1 MLPKALDDLIE
12 ALGVLPGVGPRSA
25 ERYAWALFKRPQVKL
40 NEIAEAI
47 SSLHTKVKLCPKT
60 FALISDSEEFSK
72 LYADERRDRKL
83 IMVVEQPFDIIPL
96 EKTSK
101 FTGTYHV
108 LGGAISP
115 IDGIH
120 AGDLKIAELIKRV
133 KEDEVGELILAT
145 NANIEG
151 ESTALYIQKM
161 MEDAGLGEVKLTRL
175 ARGLPTGVDLAYAD
189 QITLSHAFDGRKE
202 F

>member
-12 ALGVLPGVGPRSA
+12 SLSLLPGVGPRTA
-25 ERYAWALFKRPQVKL
+25 ERYAWALFKRPQGKL
-40 NEIAEAI
+40 EEIADDIAN
-47 SSLHTKVKLCPKT
+47 LHNKVKLCPKT
-60 FALISDSEEFSK
+60 FALISEEEEVSP
-72 LYADERRDRKL
+72 LYLDERRDKKTV
-83 IMVVEQPFDIIPL
+83 MVVEQPFDIIPL

-101 FTGTYHV
+101 FNGTYHV

-120 AGDLKIAELIKRV
+120 ASDLKIAELIARV
-133 KEDEVGELILAT
+133 KNDQVEELILAT

-161 MEDAGLGEVKLTRL
+161 LDEAGQNVKMTRL

>member
-1 MLPKALDDLIE
+1 MLPKGLDDLIDS
-12 ALGVLPGVGPRSA
+12 LGALPGVGPRTA
-25 ERYAWALFKRPQVKL
+25 ERYAWALFKKPDTKL
-40 NEIAEAI
+40 KELAESI
-47 SSLHTKVKLCPKT
+47 SGLHSKVKLCPKT
-60 FALISDSEEFSK
+60 FALISEDEEVSK
-72 LYADERRDRKL
+72 LYLDDKRDRKL
-83 IMVVEQPFDIIPL
+83 VMVVEQPFDIMPL

-101 FTGTYHV
+101 FNGTYHV

-115 IDGIH
+115 IDGIN
-120 AGDLKIAELIKRV
+120 AEDLRIAELIKRV
-133 KEDEVGELILAT
+133 RGDGVEELILAT

-161 MEDAGLGEVKLTRL
+161 LEDVGLKLKLTRL

-189 QITLSHAFDGRKE
+189 QITLAHAFDGRKE

>member
-12 ALGVLPGVGPRSA
+12 ALGQLPGVGPRTA
-25 ERYAWALFKRPQVKL
+25 ERYAWALFKKPQAKL
-40 NEIAEAI
+40 EDIADAI
-47 SSLHTKVKLCPKT
+47 TDLHHKVKLCPKT
-60 FALISDSEEFSK
+60 FALISDDEAVSK
-72 LYADERRDRKL
+72 LYDAPNRDKTVV
-83 IMVVEQPFDIIPL
+83 MVVEQPFDIMPL

-101 FTGTYHV
+101 FHGTYHV

-115 IDGIH
+115 IDGIN
-120 AGDLKIAELIKRV
+120 ASDLRIAELITRV
-133 KEDEVGELILAT
+133 KEDGVQELILAT

-151 ESTALYIQKM
+151 ESTALYLQKM
-161 MEDAGLGEVKLTRL
+161 LEDAGAKVKLTRL

>member
-12 ALGVLPGVGPRSA
+12 SLSLLPGVGPRTA
-25 ERYAWALFKRPQVKL
+25 ERYAWALFKRPQSKL
-40 NEIAEAI
+40 DDIAQSI
-47 SSLHTKVKLCPKT
+47 STLHEKVKLCPKT
-60 FALISDSEEFSK
+60 FALISEEENMSP
-72 LYADERRDRKL
+72 LYDNDMRDKKTV
-83 IMVVEQPFDIIPL
+83 MVVEQPFDIIPL

-101 FTGTYHV
+101 FNGTYHV

-120 AGDLKIAELIKRV
+120 ASDLKITELIKRV
-133 KEDEVGELILAT
+133 KEDGVEELILAT

-161 MEDAGLGEVKLTRL
+161 LEDAGEKVKLTRL

>member
-1 MLPKALDDLIE
+1 MLPKGLEDLIE
-12 ALGVLPGVGPRSA
+12 ALGSLPGVGPRTA
-25 ERYAWALFKRPQVKL
+25 ERYAWALFKRPESKL
-40 NEIAEAI
+40 NELAESI
-47 SSLHTKVKLCPKT
+47 SGLHSKVKLCPKT
-60 FALISDSEEFSK
+60 FALISEDEEVSRLYSDEKRDKK
-72 LYADERRDRKL
+72 LV
-83 IMVVEQPFDIIPL
+83 MVVEQPFDIIPL

-101 FTGTYHV
+101 FNGTYHV

-115 IDGIH
+115 IDGIN
-120 AGDLKIAELIKRV
+120 AEDLRIAELVRRV
-133 KEDEVGELILAT
+133 REDEVEEIILAT

-161 MEDAGLGEVKLTRL
+161 LEDAKLKPKLTRL

-189 QITLSHAFDGRKE
+189 QITLAHAFDGRKE

>member
-12 ALGVLPGVGPRSA
+12 SLSLLPGVGPRTA
-25 ERYAWALFKRPQVKL
+25 ERYAWALFKRPQSKL
-40 NEIAEAI
+40 DDIAGSI
-47 SSLHTKVKLCPKT
+47 STLHQKVKLCPKT
-60 FALISDSEEFSK
+60 FALISEEEDVSP
-72 LYADERRDRKL
+72 LYDDARRDKKTV
-83 IMVVEQPFDIIPL
+83 MVVEQPFDIIPL

-101 FTGTYHV
+101 FNGTYHV

-120 AGDLKIAELIKRV
+120 ASDLKIAELIRRV
-133 KEDEVGELILAT
+133 EDDDVEELILAT

-161 MEDAGLGEVKLTRL
+161 LEEAGQKVRMTRL

>member
-12 ALGVLPGVGPRSA
+12 ALGSLPGVGPRTA
-25 ERYAWALFKRPQVKL
+25 ERYAWSLFKRPESKL
-40 NEIAEAI
+40 KDLTESI
-47 SSLHTKVKLCPKT
+47 SSLHERVKLCPKT
-60 FALISDSEEFSK
+60 FALISEDEDLSE
-72 LYADERRDRKL
+72 LYSDNRRDKKVV
-83 IMVVEQPFDIIPL
+83 MVVEQPFDIIPL

-101 FTGTYHV
+101 FNGTYHV

-115 IDGIH
+115 IDGIN
-120 AGDLKIAELIKRV
+120 ASDLKIAELIQRV
-133 KEDEVGELILAT
+133 KDDEVEELILAT

-151 ESTALYIQKM
+151 ESTALYIQKIL
-161 MEDAGLGEVKLTRL
+161 EEAGEKVKMTRL

>member
-12 ALGVLPGVGPRSA
+12 SLSLLPGVGPRTA
-25 ERYAWALFKRPQVKL
+25 ERYAWALFKRPQNKL
-40 NEIAEAI
+40 DEIADSI
-47 SSLHTKVKLCPKT
+47 SSLHKRVKLCPKT
-60 FALISDSEEFSK
+60 FALISEEENVSP
-72 LYADERRDRKL
+72 LYDNDRRDKA
-83 IMVVEQPFDIIPL
+83 IVMVVEQPFDIIPL

-101 FTGTYHV
+101 FNGTYHV

-120 AGDLKIAELIKRV
+120 ASDLKISELIARV
-133 KEDEVGELILAT
+133 KDDKVEELILAT

-151 ESTALYIQKM
+151 ESTALYIQKRL
-161 MEDAGLGEVKLTRL
+161 EEAGLKVKMTRL